1 MQNLVFEYLFL
12 GIFQGIFEWL
22 PISSQGIVVL
32 VSQFLAIEI
41 NFFDFALFVH
51 LGTFF
56 CVVIYFF
63 KDWRKI
69 LFLKDVKLLKFLII
83 STFVSLAVGFPLYKL
98 LRGVAFGPALLLLIG
113 LALILT
119 AFFQTKF
126 VKLRKTKPK
135 LNEIKPCPI
144 SSNSLAIGLGFLQ
157 GLSVIPGLSR
167 SGATIFGLS
176 LANFKPFEI
185 LKISYLM
192 SGPVVLASSIYLY
205 LSNSDIIF
213 KAWPSLISSF
223 VIGLVSLH
231 FLMKIS
237 QKINFFYFTLSFGLL
252 CLLGGILGLIM

>member
-1 MQNLVFEYLFL
+1 MLEYFLL

-41 NFFDFALFVH
+41 NFFDFALFAH

-63 KDWRKI
+63 KDWRRI
-69 LFLKDVKLLKFLII
+69 LLLQDVKLLRFLII

-98 LRGVAFGPALLLLIG
+98 LRDVAFGPLFLLLMG
-113 LALILT
+113 LALIST
-119 AFFQTKF
+119 AFFQ
-126 VKLRKTKPK
+126 RKTKNE
-135 LNEIKPCPI
+135 LNK
-144 SSNSLAIGLGFLQ
+144 SSFSLIGTNKLAIGIGFLQ

-176 LANFKPFEI
+176 LAKLKPSEI

-205 LSNSDIIF
+205 LSNPDIIS
-213 KAWPSLISSF
+213 KAWPALVSSF
-223 VIGLVSLH
+223 VVGFISLH

-237 QKINFFYFTLSFGLL
+237 QRINFFYFALSFGLL
-252 CLLGGILGLIM
+252 CLLGGALGLIWA

>member
-1 MQNLVFEYLFL
+1 MFEYFLL

-22 PISSQGIVVL
+22 PISSQGIVIL

-41 NFFDFALFVH
+41 NFFDLALFAH

-69 LFLKDVKLLKFLII
+69 LLLQDVKLLRFLII
-83 STFVSLAVGFPLYKL
+83 STFVSLAVGFPLFKL
-98 LRGVAFGPALLLLIG
+98 LRDVAFGPLFLLLMG
-113 LALILT
+113 LALIST
-119 AFFQTKF
+119 AFFQ
-126 VKLRKTKPK
+126 RKTKNE
-135 LNEIKPCPI
+135 LNQ
-144 SSNSLAIGLGFLQ
+144 NSFSLIGTNKLAIGIGFLQ
-157 GLSVIPGLSR
+157 GLAVIPGLSR

-176 LANFKPFEI
+176 LAKLKPSEI

-205 LSNSDIIF
+205 LSNPDIIS
-213 KAWPSLISSF
+213 KAWPTLISSF
-223 VIGLVSLH
+223 VVGFISLH

-237 QKINFFYFTLSFGLL
+237 QRINFFYFALSFGLL
-252 CLLGGILGLIM
+252 CLLGGVLGLIWA